1 MYLLLETAHFP
12 DALGVEGL
20 SLWGEHAPA
29 VAVEA
34 QRFWFLSLVCGALA
48 GTVRLVELWASAP
61 VPDTGS
67 TCGGGEGKEQ
77 EDEDGVAEGSSTGEK
92 AKSKGANEPQKQRQR
107 EAERRKEQRLV
118 RQRERAG
125 RSRKIVRRLV
135 ADVLDLTIPGSIV
148 GYINLDDGPVG
159 LAMFITTILTGLE
172 VWERCGVEVD
182 AASR

>member
-1 MYLLLETAHFP
+1 
-12 DALGVEGL
+12 
-20 SLWGEHAPA
+20 
-29 VAVEA
+29 
-34 QRFWFLSLVCGALA
+34 
-48 GTVRLVELWASAP
+48 VRLVELWASAP

-77 EDEDGVAEGSSTGEK
+77 EDEDGVAEGISTGEK

-182 AASR
+182 ATSR